1 MQTIMSVSLAPE
13 TLQAFDS
20 WRAQRGLARGKA
32 IQELLNLAAAWERS
46 GALAGDGAIDD
57 GPALARLVARETST
71 TRVVSPAVLGSESEK
86 QRRLAAAMSLHPS
99 IRQGLG
105 QPEPTFEPL
114 GPGERRV
121 DPFEED
127 AR

>member
-1 MQTIMSVSLAPE
+1 MRMQTIMSVSLAPE

-57 GPALARLVARETST
+57 GPALARRLVGRGVDGLFEGLNGRPGGGRTELLRNGELVEVAR
-71 TRVVSPAVLGSESEK
+71 G
-86 QRRLAAAMSLHPS
+86 
-99 IRQGLG
+99 
-105 QPEPTFEPL
+105 
-114 GPGERRV
+114 RRV
-121 DPFEED
+121 DPFEDE
-127 AR
+127 R